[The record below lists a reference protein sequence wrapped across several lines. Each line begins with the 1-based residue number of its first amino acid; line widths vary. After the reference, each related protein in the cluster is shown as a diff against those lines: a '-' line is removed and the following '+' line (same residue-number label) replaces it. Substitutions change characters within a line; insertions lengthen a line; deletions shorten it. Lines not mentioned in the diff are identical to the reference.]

1 MSRKV
6 YQPAEMNG
14 AFAAARNAGNLA
26 ELLSLYEDDAQ
37 LLVDASGVSLSGRA
51 AIATELQKLIELPGT
66 MVSNNTFCVEHGD
79 LALLRADFTLT
90 DDKGVIF
97 YSGFTA
103 EIIRR
108 QVDGS
113 WLYVVDHA
121 GAGAFPSFTETRKRS
136 KFFSPHF
143 RIAK

>member
-14 AFAAARNAGNLA
+14 AFAAARNAGDLD

-37 LLVDASGVSLSGRA
+37 LLVDASGASLTGKV
-51 AIATELQKLIELPGT
+51 AIAMELQKLIELPG
-66 MVSNNTFCVEHGD
+66 MMASNNTFCVEHGD

-90 DDKGVIF
+90 DGKGFVI

-103 EIIRR
+103 EIIRK
-108 QVDGS
+108 QADGS
-113 WLYVVDHA
+113 WRYMIDHA
-121 GAGAFPSFTETRKRS
+121 GASRYGAG
-136 KFFSPHF
+136 
-143 RIAK
+143 

>member
-14 AFAAARNAGNLA
+14 AFAALRNAGNLA

-37 LLVDASGVSLSGRA
+37 LLVDASGVSLSGKA
-51 AIATELQKLIELPGT
+51 AIAAELQKLIALPGT

-90 DDKGVIF
+90 HGKNSVV

-108 QVDGS
+108 QADGS
-113 WLYVVDHA
+113 WRYVIDHA
-121 GAGAFPSFTETRKRS
+121 GASRYGAG
-136 KFFSPHF
+136 
-143 RIAK
+143 

>member
-14 AFAAARNAGNLA
+14 AFAAARNAGNLDQ
-26 ELLSLYEDDAQ
+26 LLSLYEADAQ
-37 LLVDASGVSLSGRA
+37 LLIDASGTALSGKA
-51 AIATELQKLIELPGT
+51 AIATELQMLIDLPGT

-90 DDKGVIF
+90 DERGAIV

-103 EIIRR
+103 EIIRK
-108 QVDGS
+108 QPDDS
-113 WLYVVDHA
+113 WRYVIDHA
-121 GAGAFPSFTETRKRS
+121 GASQYGTG
-136 KFFSPHF
+136 
-143 RIAK
+143 

>member
-14 AFAAARNAGNLA
+14 AFAALRNAGNLA
-26 ELLSLYEDDAQ
+26 ELLSLYEEDAQ
-37 LLVDASGVSLSGRA
+37 LLVDASGVSLSGKA
-51 AIATELQKLIELPGT
+51 AIAAELQKLIALPGM

-90 DDKGVIF
+90 DGKGSVV

-108 QVDGS
+108 QADGS
-113 WLYVVDHA
+113 WRYVIDHA
-121 GAGAFPSFTETRKRS
+121 GASRYGAG
-136 KFFSPHF
+136 
-143 RIAK
+143 

>member
-6 YQPAEMNG
+6 YRPAEMNG
-14 AFAAARNAGNLA
+14 AFAAARNAGSLD
-26 ELLSLYEDDAQ
+26 ELLSLYEDGAQ
-37 LLVDASGVSLSGRA
+37 LLVDASGTALSCKA

-90 DDKGVIF
+90 DKKGTIV

-103 EIIRR
+103 EIVRR
-108 QVDGS
+108 QADGT
-113 WLYVVDHA
+113 WRYVIDHA
-121 GAGAFPSFTETRKRS
+121 GASRYGAG
-136 KFFSPHF
+136 
-143 RIAK
+143 

>member
-14 AFAAARNAGNLA
+14 AFAAARNAGNLD
-26 ELLSLYEDDAQ
+26 EMLSLYEADAQ
-37 LLVDASGVSLSGRA
+37 LLVDASGTALSGKA
-51 AIATELQKLIELPGT
+51 AIATELQMLIDLPGT

-90 DDKGVIF
+90 DEKGAIV

-103 EIIRR
+103 EIIRK
-108 QVDGS
+108 QPDGS
-113 WLYVVDHA
+113 WRYVIDHA
-121 GAGAFPSFTETRKRS
+121 GASHYGTG
-136 KFFSPHF
+136 
-143 RIAK
+143 

>member
-14 AFAAARNAGNLA
+14 AFAAACNAGDLD

-37 LLVDASGVSLSGRA
+37 LLVDASGASFTCKV
-51 AIATELQKLIELPGT
+51 AIARELQKLIELPGT

-90 DDKGVIF
+90 DGKGFVI

-103 EIIRR
+103 EIIRK
-108 QVDGS
+108 QADGS
-113 WLYVVDHA
+113 WRYVIDHA
-121 GAGAFPSFTETRKRS
+121 GASRYGAG
-136 KFFSPHF
+136 
-143 RIAK
+143 

>member
-14 AFAAARNAGNLA
+14 AFAAARNAGNLD
-26 ELLSLYEDDAQ
+26 EMLSLYEADAQ
-37 LLVDASGVSLSGRA
+37 LLVDASGTALSGKA
-51 AIATELQKLIELPGT
+51 AIARELQMLIDLPGT

-90 DDKGVIF
+90 DEKGAIV

-103 EIIRR
+103 EIIRK
-108 QVDGS
+108 QPDGS
-113 WLYVVDHA
+113 WRYVIDHA
-121 GAGAFPSFTETRKRS
+121 GASHYGTG
-136 KFFSPHF
+136 
-143 RIAK
+143 

>member
-6 YQPAEMNG
+6 YQPAAMNG
-14 AFAAARNAGNLA
+14 AFAAARNAGDLA
-26 ELLSLYEDDAQ
+26 GLLSLYEDGAQ
-37 LLVDASGVSLSGRA
+37 LLVDASGTGLTGA
-51 AIATELQKLIELPGT
+51 AIATELQKLIALPGT

-90 DDKGVIF
+90 DEKGVV

-103 EIIRR
+103 EIVRR

-113 WLYVVDHA
+113 WRYVIDHA
-121 GAGAFPSFTETRKRS
+121 GASRYGAG
-136 KFFSPHF
+136 
-143 RIAK
+143 